1 MSIKRYDPRTF
12 LLLGRHKNNEDIC
25 RLWWSGSG
33 VRLCAACTFLS
44 VEAESFCT
52 EHAVWLGVLADGAP
66 IARFP
71 LLPGRRSYPLLAG
84 MDIAVP
90 HEITILRDTQP
101 AGDEPLPV
109 TLHCLETDGTLE
121 SVSPRTRLIEF
132 IGDSL
137 TTGEGCTGPCGAEEW
152 RTAWMCSMCTYAAYT
167 AEVLD
172 ADKRQISVSGWGAW
186 RSWDNDPAHRL
197 GAVYDRLCALIP
209 AGDIPYDFNERKAD
223 AVVINLGTND
233 ATALRQAQDHDAAAA
248 EFVRCAEAL
257 MAQIRV
263 HQPDAYIVWA
273 YGLCG
278 NDIAPYIE
286 QAVSARQAA
295 GDACT
300 AFLSIPDCNG
310 DVGSR
315 MHPSRA
321 AHRHAAE
328 KISAFLQSVW
338 RNQL

>member
-12 LLLGRHKNNEDIC
+12 LQLGRHKNNEEDC
-25 RLWWSGSG
+25 QLWWSGSG
-33 VRLCAACTFLS
+33 VRLHAACTFLT

-52 EHAVWLGVLADGAP
+52 EHAVWLGVLADGAS

-84 MDIAVP
+84 MDISVP

-137 TTGEGCTGPCGAEEW
+137 TTGEGCTGPRGAEEW

-167 AEVLD
+167 AEALD

-197 GAVYDRLCALIP
+197 GAVYERLCALIP

-233 ATALRQAQDHDAAAA
+233 ATALRQAQDHCAAMTSPRISNRQSPP
-248 EFVRCAEAL
+248 VRQQAMHVPHFCPY
-257 MAQIRV
+257 R
-263 HQPDAYIVWA
+263 
-273 YGLCG
+273 
-278 NDIAPYIE
+278 IATVMSDP
-286 QAVSARQAA
+286 
-295 GDACT
+295 ACT
-300 AFLSIPDCNG
+300 LAAPRIGMRPKRFLLFCKVSG
-310 DVGSR
+310 G
-315 MHPSRA
+315 
-321 AHRHAAE
+321 
-328 KISAFLQSVW
+328 ISCDLFGTECAL
-338 RNQL
+338 